1 MLVSGVAYG
10 SAGTTTMSLG
20 THDAAALNAASSSH
34 PLWPLSIC
42 AKQSGS
48 RFTTTTV
55 GGDDHGLFEGYVGEP
70 AAAHVHPKISAH
82 RAFRN
87 FHKVYGPT
95 TAAEDRHTQIRF
107 GLTNDLDGGE
117 ASKNEIGFVPTVR
130 RTHGWIISNC
140 ADAPSPRDYGGHFV
154 GGTVLAIIA
163 DTRAPKTL
171 GFIFLPKHPTMT
183 NPGEQGGPATQHPA
197 AGSTPFYSTPW
208 RVAAH
213 RKGGKIL
220 LRYHPRHCFT
230 FDHVNLDG
238 APPRATSVSVIL
250 SSGPKGRCPKP
261 SATSPYVEIMPGP
274 HERFTTLR
282 HERTGKARFEPESD

>member
-1 MLVSGVAYG
+1 M
-10 SAGTTTMSLG
+10 TSLAA
-20 THDAAALNAASSSH
+20 HNAAAATAAKSSH
-34 PLWPLSIC
+34 PRWPQSMC
-42 AKQSGS
+42 KKQAGT

-70 AAAHVHPKISAH
+70 AAAGVHPKINAR

-95 TAAEDRHTQIRF
+95 TAAENRHTQIRF

-117 ASKNEIGFVPTVR
+117 ASANVIGFVPTVR

-140 ADAPSPRDYGGHFV
+140 VNAPSPRGYGGHFV
-154 GGTVLAIIA
+154 GGTALAIIA

-171 GFIFLPKHPTMT
+171 GFIFLPTHQTRA
-183 NPGEQGGPATQHPA
+183 NPGEQSGPTTQHPT
-197 AGSTPFYSTPW
+197 AGSTPFYSTRW

-220 LRYHPRHCFT
+220 LKYRPRQCFT

-261 SATSPYVEIMPGP
+261 SATSPYVEIKPGP
-274 HERFTTLR
+274 HERFTRLR
-282 HERTGKARFEPESD
+282 HERTGKARFEPESS